1 MKRPIVYMPST
12 SVALKAVEFI
22 LAIILLLFTQ
32 FGGGTRLGADPIAT
46 DHNKIGAINIGTT
59 LAQKDLGFFVIVG
72 YAFIL
77 CVMLLTF
84 LLGERPYV
92 TNFIFNIM
100 GFIFYITIGIIQL
113 ITWSDPA
120 QKNRYRDEVGVSPI
134 WSRPPFPIWQG
145 VIALVLGL
153 ILAGDAVHSLIVIIK
168 NCLENKPNTTGLTS
182 KSEGGKIHLQHQLE
196 ASDGF
201 INLSTDPQQQQ
212 QWDRSRNNSRRIDQS
227 V

>member
-1 MKRPIVYMPST
+1 MQRPIIYLPST
-12 SVALKAVEFI
+12 AVALKAVEFI

-46 DHNKIGAINIGTT
+46 DHSKVGAISIGTT
-59 LAQKDLGFFVIVG
+59 LAQKDLGFFVIIG

-92 TNFIFNIM
+92 TNFIFNGM

-120 QKNRYRDEVGVSPI
+120 QKNRYRDEVGVSPV
-134 WSRPPFPIWQG
+134 WSHPPFPIWQG
-145 VIALVLGL
+145 VIAVVLGL
-153 ILAGDAVHSLIVIIK
+153 FLAADAAHSLMVIIK
-168 NCLENKPNTTGLTS
+168 SCLENESNTPS
-182 KSEGGKIHLQHQLE
+182 VSEGDKTHLQHQLE
-196 ASDGF
+196 ISDGF
-201 INLSTDPQQQQ
+201 VNLST
-212 QWDRSRNNSRRIDQS
+212 SRIKSRLNKPAEMILL
-227 V
+227 

>member
-1 MKRPIVYMPST
+1 MPST

-84 LLGERPYV
+84 LLGERPYL

-153 ILAGDAVHSLIVIIK
+153 LLAGDAVHSLVVIIK
-168 NCLENKPNTTGLTS
+168 SSLENRPNSTDMPL
-182 KSEGGKIHLQHQLE
+182 KSLGDKTHLQHQLE
-196 ASDGF
+196 ASDGYV
-201 INLSTDPQQQQ
+201 NLPTDNQHQQQ
-212 QWDRSRNNSRRIDQS
+212 RNKSRNSSRHTELS
-227 V
+227 L

>member
-1 MKRPIVYMPST
+1 MQRPIIYLPST
-12 SVALKAVEFI
+12 AVALKAVEFI

-46 DHNKIGAINIGTT
+46 DHSKVGAINIGTT
-59 LAQKDLGFFVIVG
+59 LAQKELGIFVITG
-72 YAFIL
+72 YAYIL

-92 TNFIFNIM
+92 TNFIFNGM

-120 QKNRYRDEVGVSPI
+120 QKNRYRDEVGVSPV
-134 WSRPPFPIWQG
+134 WSHPPFPIWQG
-145 VIALVLGL
+145 VIALILGL
-153 ILAGDAVHSLIVIIK
+153 FLAADAAHSLVVIIRR
-168 NCLENKPNTTGLTS
+168 CLENKPNTSDAPS
-182 KSEGGKIHLQHQLE
+182 KSEGDKTHLQHQLDI
-196 ASDGF
+196 SDGTV
-201 INLSTDPQQQQ
+201 NLSTSKIK
-212 QWDRSRNNSRRIDQS
+212 SRNNSRRSEQF